1 VSVLNPDGTQRTQ
14 KTLVNGY
21 LQTTLVTQNAP
32 IYQIITPGGDT
43 QGIFNFEYRIPIFG
57 PVTLAPF
64 FDAGMNK
71 ILYPSQLR
79 VNQGQIDSLN
89 SAYPQAGF
97 SNQVKIAPGTQ
108 AVRMSTGIELQVILP
123 IVQAPFRIY
132 WAYNP
137 VVLQQYLQPP
147 IVLDRSMFPNQTTF
161 VNAVNTY
168 SPPYPYY
175 EKRSTFRFTIGR
187 TF

>member
-1 VSVLNPDGTQRTQ
+1 MSRSIRSNV
-14 KTLVNGY
+14 
-21 LQTTLVTQNAP
+21 P

-43 QGIFNFEYRIPIFG
+43 QGVFNFEYRIPIFG
-57 PVTLAPF
+57 PVTMAPF
-64 FDAGMNK
+64 FDAGLNK
-71 ILYPSQLR
+71 IAYANQLK
-79 VNQGQIDSLN
+79 VNSGQITTLN
-89 SAYPQAGF
+89 NNFPQAAF
-97 SNQVKIAPGTQ
+97 SNTVQIAPGTQ
-108 AVRMSTGIELQVILP
+108 QMRMSTGLEIQVVLP

-147 IVLDRSMFPNQTTF
+147 IVLDRSMFPNSTTF
-161 VNAVNTY
+161 VNTINTY
-168 SPPYPYY
+168 SPAYPDY